1 MEYINLVNRIVE
13 AEHTAKA
20 LVHEAE
26 EKQAHLQSDLD
37 KEIAA
42 MRTGYFARADRRLEL
57 VRQTEQQGAQE
68 AIAQLDEKLHTAME
82 AVESAYARN
91 KDRWVDTLF
100 AMIVGV
106 NAP

>member
-20 LVHEAE
+20 MVHEAE
-26 EKQAHLQSDLD
+26 EKQARLQSDLD

-42 MRTGYFARADRRLEL
+42 MRTGYFARADRRLEM
-57 VRQTEQQGAQE
+57 VRQTEREGAQE
-68 AIAQLDEKLHTAME
+68 EIAQLDEKLRAAME
-82 AVESAYARN
+82 AVESAYAKN

-100 AMIVGV
+100 AMIVGEK
-106 NAP
+106 AQ